1 MKKGIVI
8 MSSWTSN
15 GEKGL
20 GHIAQWQSACLVCMK
35 PQFPKTSRGDKKATT
50 LHSFQSPEKIFNLPP
65 HSQGLIFM
73 TDNILVL
80 MISFRHFKTI
90 SSNGYQ

>member
-35 PQFPKTSRGDKKATT
+35 PQFPKTSRGDIPST
-50 LHSFQSPEKIFNLPP
+50 SPEKIFNLPP

-73 TDNILVL
+73 TDNMLVL